1 MKTPIR
7 LVMLALACTLNF
19 NWAAAQNSL
28 ISYQGRVTDNGSN
41 FTAAGQFEFALVTST
56 NVGRQATAVATNTS
70 GFITGIGVVN
80 PGNGYTTAPTI
91 TVSGGGGSGATA
103 SATVSSGKVA
113 GITVTDAGS
122 GYTSAPTVT
131 IAPPPP
137 DLDYTTY
144 WSNDG
149 TSVAGSEPATS
160 VALTVNDGLFTVV
173 LGDTSQPNMG
183 AMPASLFLETNLQL
197 RIWFNDGV
205 NGFAALNPP
214 QNLTAVPYAGTANYA
229 DTILGSV
236 SAAQLTGTIAPTQLP
251 ASTLTNGAGNASL
264 SGTFAGNG
272 VGLTNISLTSVG
284 TPGTFSTSSFVLGPT
299 ITLNV
304 GFAPWA
310 VAAAD
315 VYGDGK
321 LAVICANYDS
331 GTMTVLTNTG
341 NGVLVSNASFSAGPY
356 PASLVV
362 VDINGDGK
370 PDVIC
375 ADQANSSL
383 FVATNDGHGNF
394 VLSTNLP
401 LPSNSTPYFVTAAD
415 VNGDGKPDLIGSDT
429 FLNSTNNLTIFTNDG
444 RGGFSLFTNLP
455 GGSAPNQVVVTDLNG
470 DGAPDLVCADYGSG
484 TLTVFTNNGHS
495 VYGSNTTLIVDS
507 LGGGAVGLVATN
519 IRGGG
524 LPDLICSDVESN
536 VVVIFTN
543 NGAGDFGL
551 DARVAVGN
559 HPQSVI
565 AVDLFGNGLLDLV
578 TSDAD
583 SGTLTVLGNNGAGA
597 FSILSSIQVGDGP
610 WQVIAADLAGNGSA
624 GLVCANSSASSLTE
638 VLTYQ
643 NVLGF
648 GAVADGSSLVNLDA
662 SALTSGTV
670 PLARLPSDVALLD
683 ADQFFTGEDVFD
695 GDTYFFSEA
704 IFEYNV
710 IFYGGETHNADALF
724 DGGVTFN
731 GSETHNTNVAF
742 EGSVTFNG
750 TETHNGNAA
759 FESSVTFNGS
769 ETNNANAAFEG
780 SATFNGTETHNAEA
794 LFDGGLTISN
804 YAGWINFTGTITPEM
819 DVTGGPYSGHMRFR
833 NAFEVWPALSGG
845 DGGYLDVR
853 NTNNYQTIVLTGTTG
868 NITAVSL
875 TQTSDRNAKENFT
888 PINPRRVLD
897 SVVALPVTEWDFKA
911 DAAARHI
918 GPMAQDFYAAFN
930 VGADD
935 KHISTVDE
943 EGVALAAI
951 QGLNQKLESE
961 NAALRA
967 ENAALEQRLS
977 SLERIVLSQQS
988 K

>member
-19 NWAAAQNSL
+19 NWAAAQNSV
-28 ISYQGRVTDNGSN
+28 ISYQGLVTDNGSN
-41 FTAAGQFEFALVTST
+41 FTGAGQFEFALVTST
-56 NVGRQATAVATNTS
+56 NVGVQATAVATNTS
-70 GFITGIGVVN
+70 GFITGIRVVN
-80 PGNGYTTAPTI
+80 PGKGYTTAPTI

-103 SATVSSGKVA
+103 SATVSGGKVA
-113 GITVTDAGS
+113 SITVTDAGS

-149 TSVAGSEPATS
+149 SSVAGSEPATW

-183 AMPASLFLETNLQL
+183 AIPASLFFETNLQL

-205 NGFAALNPP
+205 NGFAPLNPP
-214 QNLTAVPYAGTANYA
+214 QNLTAAPYAGMANYA
-229 DTILGSV
+229 DTVLGSV

-251 ASTLTNGAGNASL
+251 ASTLTNGAGNVSL
-264 SGTFAGNG
+264 SGAFAGNG

-284 TPGTFSTSSFVLGPT
+284 TPGTFGTSSFVFGPT

-304 GFAPWA
+304 GVAPWA

-321 LAVICANYDS
+321 LAVICANFDS

-341 NGVLVSNASFSAGPY
+341 NGVLVSNASFNAGST

-394 VLSTNLP
+394 LLSTNLL
-401 LPSNSTPYFVTAAD
+401 LPSNSSPYYVTAAD

-429 FLNSTNNLTIFTNDG
+429 FLDSTTNLTIFTNDG
-444 RGGFSLFTNLP
+444 RGGFTLFTNLAA
-455 GGSAPNQVVVTDLNG
+455 GNAPNQVVVADLNG

-507 LGGGAVGLVATN
+507 LGVGAVGLLATN
-519 IRGGG
+519 TRGGG
-524 LPDLICSDVESN
+524 LPDLICSDVVSN

-551 DARVAVGN
+551 HARVAVGN

-583 SGTLTVLGNNGAGA
+583 SETLTVLSNNGAGA
-597 FSILSSIQVGDGP
+597 FSVLASIPVGDGP
-610 WQVIAADLAGNGSA
+610 WQVVAADFAGSGSA
-624 GLVCANSSASSLTE
+624 GLVCANSFASSLTE

-643 NVLGF
+643 KVLGF

-662 SALTSGTV
+662 SALTTGTV
-670 PLARLPSDVALLD
+670 PLARLPSDVALLG
-683 ADQFFTGEDVFD
+683 ADQFFTGDDDFD
-695 GDTYFFSEA
+695 GFTYFIGEA
-704 IFEYNV
+704 FFDSSV
-710 IFYGGETHNADALF
+710 IFYEGETHNANAVF

-742 EGSVTFNG
+742 QGSVTFNG
-750 TETHNGNAA
+750 TETNNGNAA
-759 FESSVTFNGS
+759 FEGSVTIDGS
-769 ETNNANAAFEG
+769 ETNNANAVFKG
-780 SATFNGTETHNAEA
+780 GVTFNGTETHNSEA
-794 LFDGGLTISN
+794 LFDDGLTISN
-804 YAGWINFTGTITPEM
+804 YAGWINFTGTVTPEM
-819 DVTGGPYSGHMRFR
+819 DVTGGPYPGHMRFR
-833 NAFEVWPALSGG
+833 NAFEVWPTLSAG

-853 NTNNYQTIVLTGTTG
+853 NTNGYQTIILTGTTG

-888 PINPRRVLD
+888 AIDPRRVLD

-967 ENAALEQRLS
+967 ENEALEQRLNR
-977 SLERIVLSQQS
+977 LERIVLSQQS